1 MRTSIRAGSSL
12 LVAAGPAL
20 DLRPGAEP
28 LALGAAARGADE
40 ALRPPELLDHRP
52 ALLLG
57 AVGLPELRLAQAA
70 HPGRQLARH
79 PAPPSR
85 TKPSRN
91 LAHRRCR
98 SRLLRLGF
106 VRYKHKESSALA

>member
-1 MRTSIRAGSSL
+1 MRL
-12 LVAAGPAL
+12 PWVAAGPAL

-85 TKPSRN
+85 TKPLRN

-98 SRLLRLGF
+98 SRLLRKFSDRGVVGKFLERFFGA
-106 VRYKHKESSALA
+106 K